1 MNRFV
6 DYQAN
11 KTLLALEGLK
21 NVRHGPRMFLA
32 DGATA
37 ETTRRISRQ
46 IANPAVHAPLMVP
59 KLKGVT
65 GSFDAMTPD

>member
-1 MNRFV
+1 VNRFV

-11 KTLLALEGLK
+11 KTLFALEGLK

-37 ETTRRISRQ
+37 ETTGRISRQ
-46 IANPAVHAPLMVP
+46 IANPAVHVTLMVP
-59 KLKGVT
+59 KPKRVT
-65 GSFDAMTPD
+65 GWSGAMTPD